1 MLPQFG
7 FSELLFLV
15 IIALVILGPKDLSLT
30 MRKLGQFV
38 AKGRSMANEFKAAF
52 DDIARQAELDDLRQE
67 IEDLKRDN
75 AVTQA
80 VDELKG
86 VEKDINESVMREER
100 AMKQELKKP
109 LPDLP
114 DDQRPDLIESE
125 IEASRAPLLDHL
137 NELRSRLMKALL
149 AFAICTIACFFIA
162 GPIFNILVEPF
173 IEAFRTHGV
182 TEDPRLIYT
191 APLEFF
197 FVKLKIALFAG
208 LIVSFPL
215 MAWQVYAF
223 VAPGLYK
230 NERGAFLPFLIA
242 APALF
247 TIGVLFVFYVMMPL
261 VMTFALS
268 QQQAGGIDAV
278 QIEAQIKVSEYLS
291 LTLAL
296 MTAFGLSFQLPVI
309 LGLLGRAGLVGA
321 ETLRSGRKYAIV
333 GILAVAAFA
342 TPPDFISQIML
353 TVPVYGLYEIS
364 IWIVSVMERK
374 AAEADAEAEAE
385 A

>member
-1 MLPQFG
+1 MSQ
-7 FSELLFLV
+7 
-15 IIALVILGPKDLSLT
+15 
-30 MRKLGQFV
+30 
-38 AKGRSMANEFKAAF
+38 
-52 DDIARQAELDDLRQE
+52 
-67 IEDLKRDN
+67 
-75 AVTQA
+75 
-80 VDELKG
+80 
-86 VEKDINESVMREER
+86 
-100 AMKQELKKP
+100 
-109 LPDLP
+109 DLP
-114 DDQRPDLIESE
+114 ADQRPDLVESDV
-125 IEASRAPLLDHL
+125 EASRAPLLEHL

-149 AFAICTIACFFIA
+149 AFAVCTIACFFIA

-173 IEAFRTHGV
+173 IDAFRTHGV

-208 LIVSFPL
+208 LFVSFPI

-247 TIGVLFVFYVMMPL
+247 TIGVMFVFYVMMPL

-268 QQQAGGIDAV
+268 QQQAGGLESV

-291 LTLAL
+291 LALAL
-296 MTAFGLSFQLPVI
+296 MTAFGLSFQLPVV

-333 GILAVAAFA
+333 AILAVAAFA

-364 IWIVSVMERK
+364 IWIVAAMERK
-374 AAEADAEAEAE
+374 AAELDEAEAEAE
-385 A
+385 ADA

>member
-1 MLPQFG
+1 MT
-7 FSELLFLV
+7 S
-15 IIALVILGPKDLSLT
+15 
-30 MRKLGQFV
+30 
-38 AKGRSMANEFKAAF
+38 
-52 DDIARQAELDDLRQE
+52 
-67 IEDLKRDN
+67 
-75 AVTQA
+75 
-80 VDELKG
+80 
-86 VEKDINESVMREER
+86 
-100 AMKQELKKP
+100 
-109 LPDLP
+109 DLP
-114 DDQRPDLIESE
+114 VDQRPDIEPDDVES
-125 IEASRAPLLDHL
+125 SRAPLLEHL
-137 NELRSRLMKALL
+137 NELRSRLMKALIGFVV
-149 AFAICTIACFFIA
+149 ATIGCFFFA
-162 GPIFNILVEPF
+162 GPIFNLLVEPF
-173 IEAFRTHGV
+173 IEAFRTFGV

-208 LIVSFPL
+208 LFVSFPF

-230 NERGAFLPFLIA
+230 NEKGAFLPFLIA
-242 APALF
+242 APMLF

-261 VMTFALS
+261 VMAFALG
-268 QQQAGGIDAV
+268 QQQQGGINSV

-291 LTLAL
+291 LCLAL
-296 MTAFGLSFQLPVI
+296 MTAFGLSFQLPVV

-374 AAEADAEAEAE
+374 AAEEEAALNEA
-385 A
+385 

>member
-1 MLPQFG
+1 M
-7 FSELLFLV
+7 S
-15 IIALVILGPKDLSLT
+15 KDLP
-30 MRKLGQFV
+30 V
-38 AKGRSMANEFKAAF
+38 
-52 DDIARQAELDDLRQE
+52 
-67 IEDLKRDN
+67 
-75 AVTQA
+75 
-80 VDELKG
+80 
-86 VEKDINESVMREER
+86 
-100 AMKQELKKP
+100 
-109 LPDLP
+109 
-114 DDQRPDLIESE
+114 DQRPDLTDNE

-137 NELRSRLMKALL
+137 NELRSRLMKALI
-149 AFAICTIACFFIA
+149 AFAVCSIGCFFISLQL
-162 GPIFNILVEPF
+162 FNILTEPF
-173 IEAFRTHGV
+173 FEASAANGV
-182 TEDPRLIYT
+182 TEDPFLIFT

-208 LIVSFPL
+208 LFVSFPII
-215 MAWQVYAF
+215 AWQVYAF

-230 NERGAFLPFLIA
+230 EEKGAFLPFLIA
-242 APALF
+242 APVLF

-268 QQQAGGIDAV
+268 QQQAGGVDAV

-296 MTAFGLSFQLPVI
+296 MMAFGLSFQLPVV
-309 LGLLGRAGLVGA
+309 LALLGRAGIVGA
-321 ETLRSGRKYAIV
+321 DTLRSGRKYAIV

-374 AAEADAEAEAE
+374 AAQSEEEATV
-385 A
+385 

>member
-1 MLPQFG
+1 MSQ
-7 FSELLFLV
+7 
-15 IIALVILGPKDLSLT
+15 
-30 MRKLGQFV
+30 
-38 AKGRSMANEFKAAF
+38 
-52 DDIARQAELDDLRQE
+52 
-67 IEDLKRDN
+67 
-75 AVTQA
+75 
-80 VDELKG
+80 
-86 VEKDINESVMREER
+86 
-100 AMKQELKKP
+100 
-109 LPDLP
+109 DLP
-114 DDQRPDLIESE
+114 ADQRPDLIESE

-137 NELRSRLMKALL
+137 NELRSRIMKALL
-149 AFAICTIACFFIA
+149 AFAVCTIACFFIA

-208 LIVSFPL
+208 LFVSFPI
-215 MAWQVYAF
+215 MAWQIYAF

-247 TIGVLFVFYVMMPL
+247 TLGVLFVFYVMMPL

-309 LGLLGRAGLVGA
+309 LGLLGRAGIVGA

-364 IWIVSVMERK
+364 IWIVAAMERK
-374 AAEADAEAEAE
+374 AAEADAEAEQA
-385 A
+385 

>member
-1 MLPQFG
+1 MSQ
-7 FSELLFLV
+7 
-15 IIALVILGPKDLSLT
+15 
-30 MRKLGQFV
+30 
-38 AKGRSMANEFKAAF
+38 
-52 DDIARQAELDDLRQE
+52 
-67 IEDLKRDN
+67 
-75 AVTQA
+75 
-80 VDELKG
+80 
-86 VEKDINESVMREER
+86 
-100 AMKQELKKP
+100 
-109 LPDLP
+109 DLP
-114 DDQRPDLIESE
+114 ADQRPDLIESE
-125 IEASRAPLLDHL
+125 IEASRAPLLEHL

-149 AFAICTIACFFIA
+149 AFAVCTIACFFIA

-173 IEAFRTHGV
+173 LDAFRTHGV

-208 LIVSFPL
+208 LFVSFPV

-242 APALF
+242 APVLF

-268 QQQAGGIDAV
+268 QQQAGGLDAV

-321 ETLRSGRKYAIV
+321 ETLRNGRKYAIV

-364 IWIVSVMERK
+364 IWIVAAMERK
-374 AAEADAEAEAE
+374 AAEQEAAEAEA
-385 A
+385 

>member
-1 MLPQFG
+1 MTKNDLPADQK
-7 FSELLFLV
+7 
-15 IIALVILGPKDLSLT
+15 P
-30 MRKLGQFV
+30 
-38 AKGRSMANEFKAAF
+38 
-52 DDIARQAELDDLRQE
+52 DIVPDE
-67 IEDLKRDN
+67 IE
-75 AVTQA
+75 
-80 VDELKG
+80 
-86 VEKDINESVMREER
+86 S
-100 AMKQELKKP
+100 
-109 LPDLP
+109 
-114 DDQRPDLIESE
+114 
-125 IEASRAPLLDHL
+125 SRAPLLDHL
-137 NELRSRLMKALL
+137 NELRSRLMKALI
-149 AFAICTIACFFIA
+149 AFVIATIGCFFFA

-173 IEAFRTHGV
+173 MEAFRNSEI

-208 LIVSFPL
+208 LFVSFPI

-230 NERGAFLPFLIA
+230 NERGAFWPFLVS
-242 APALF
+242 APVLF

-261 VMTFALS
+261 VMAFALS
-268 QQQAGGIDAV
+268 QQQAGGMDAV

-291 LTLAL
+291 LSIAL

-309 LGLLGRAGLVGA
+309 LALLGRAGLVSSD
-321 ETLRSGRKYAIV
+321 TLRKGRKYAIV

-353 TVPVYGLYEIS
+353 TVPVYGLYELS

-374 AAEADAEAEAE
+374 AAEEEAELNKA
-385 A
+385 

>member
-1 MLPQFG
+1 MT
-7 FSELLFLV
+7 
-15 IIALVILGPKDLSLT
+15 KDLP
-30 MRKLGQFV
+30 V
-38 AKGRSMANEFKAAF
+38 
-52 DDIARQAELDDLRQE
+52 
-67 IEDLKRDN
+67 
-75 AVTQA
+75 
-80 VDELKG
+80 
-86 VEKDINESVMREER
+86 
-100 AMKQELKKP
+100 
-109 LPDLP
+109 
-114 DDQRPDLIESE
+114 DQRPDMIPDEV
-125 IEASRAPLLDHL
+125 EASRAPLLEHL
-137 NELRSRLMKALL
+137 NELRSRLMKALI
-149 AFAICTIACFFIA
+149 AFVIATIGCFFFA

-173 IEAFRTHGV
+173 MEAFRNSAIS
-182 TEDPRLIYT
+182 EQDPRLIYT

-208 LIVSFPL
+208 LFVSFPI

-230 NERGAFLPFLIA
+230 NERGAFWPFLVS
-242 APALF
+242 APVLF
-247 TIGVLFVFYVMMPL
+247 TIGVLFVFFVMMPL
-261 VMTFALS
+261 VMAFALG
-268 QQQAGGIDAV
+268 QQQDGSLTAV

-291 LTLAL
+291 LSIAL

-309 LGLLGRAGLVGA
+309 LALMGRAGLVSS
-321 ETLRSGRKYAIV
+321 ETLRKGRKYAIV

-374 AAEADAEAEAE
+374 AAEEEAELNE

>member
-1 MLPQFG
+1 MSQ
-7 FSELLFLV
+7 
-15 IIALVILGPKDLSLT
+15 
-30 MRKLGQFV
+30 
-38 AKGRSMANEFKAAF
+38 
-52 DDIARQAELDDLRQE
+52 
-67 IEDLKRDN
+67 
-75 AVTQA
+75 
-80 VDELKG
+80 
-86 VEKDINESVMREER
+86 
-100 AMKQELKKP
+100 
-109 LPDLP
+109 DLP
-114 DDQRPDLIESE
+114 VDQRPDLVDNE

-137 NELRSRLMKALL
+137 NELRSRLMKALI
-149 AFAICTIACFFIA
+149 AFMVCAIGCFFIA
-162 GPIFNILVEPF
+162 GPIFNILVDPF
-173 IEAFRTHGV
+173 IEAFKTHGV

-208 LIVSFPL
+208 LFVSFPI

-230 NERGAFLPFLIA
+230 EEKGAFLPFLIA
-242 APALF
+242 APVLF
-247 TIGVLFVFYVMMPL
+247 TIGVMFVFYVMMPL
-261 VMTFALS
+261 VMAFALG
-268 QQQAGGIDAV
+268 QQQAGGLDAV

-291 LTLAL
+291 LALAL
-296 MTAFGLSFQLPVI
+296 MTAFGLSFQLPVV
-309 LGLLGRAGLVGA
+309 LALLGRAGIVGA
-321 ETLRSGRKYAIV
+321 DTLRSGRKYAIV

-374 AAEADAEAEAE
+374 AEEAEA

>member
-1 MLPQFG
+1 M
-7 FSELLFLV
+7 S
-15 IIALVILGPKDLSLT
+15 S
-30 MRKLGQFV
+30 
-38 AKGRSMANEFKAAF
+38 
-52 DDIARQAELDDLRQE
+52 
-67 IEDLKRDN
+67 
-75 AVTQA
+75 
-80 VDELKG
+80 
-86 VEKDINESVMREER
+86 
-100 AMKQELKKP
+100 
-109 LPDLP
+109 DLP
-114 DDQRPDLIESE
+114 VDQRPDLLEDE
-125 IEASRAPLLDHL
+125 MEASRAPLLDHL

-149 AFAICTIACFFIA
+149 AFAACTIACFFVA

-173 IEAFRTHGV
+173 IEAFKTHGV

-208 LIVSFPL
+208 LFVSFPI

-242 APALF
+242 APVLF

-261 VMTFALS
+261 VMVFALG
-268 QQQAGGIDAV
+268 QQQAGGLDAV

-291 LTLAL
+291 LSLAL
-296 MTAFGLSFQLPVI
+296 MTAFGLSFQLPVV
-309 LGLLGRAGLVGA
+309 LALLGRAGLVGA
-321 ETLRSGRKYAIV
+321 DTLRKGRKYAVV

-364 IWIVSVMERK
+364 IWIVSAMERK
-374 AAEADAEAEAE
+374 AAEEEEAADA
-385 A
+385 

>member
-1 MLPQFG
+1 MSQ
-7 FSELLFLV
+7 
-15 IIALVILGPKDLSLT
+15 
-30 MRKLGQFV
+30 
-38 AKGRSMANEFKAAF
+38 
-52 DDIARQAELDDLRQE
+52 
-67 IEDLKRDN
+67 
-75 AVTQA
+75 
-80 VDELKG
+80 
-86 VEKDINESVMREER
+86 
-100 AMKQELKKP
+100 
-109 LPDLP
+109 DLP
-114 DDQRPDLIESE
+114 ADQRPDLIESE

-137 NELRSRLMKALL
+137 NELRSRIMKALL
-149 AFAICTIACFFIA
+149 AFAVCTIACFFVA

-208 LIVSFPL
+208 LFVSFPI
-215 MAWQVYAF
+215 MAWQIYAF

-247 TIGVLFVFYVMMPL
+247 TLGVLFVFYVMMPL

-309 LGLLGRAGLVGA
+309 LGLLGRAGIVGA

-364 IWIVSVMERK
+364 IWIVAAMERK
-374 AAEADAEAEAE
+374 AAEADAEAEQA
-385 A
+385 

>member
-1 MLPQFG
+1 MT
-7 FSELLFLV
+7 
-15 IIALVILGPKDLSLT
+15 KDLP
-30 MRKLGQFV
+30 
-38 AKGRSMANEFKAAF
+38 A
-52 DDIARQAELDDLRQE
+52 
-67 IEDLKRDN
+67 
-75 AVTQA
+75 
-80 VDELKG
+80 
-86 VEKDINESVMREER
+86 
-100 AMKQELKKP
+100 
-109 LPDLP
+109 
-114 DDQRPDLIESE
+114 DQRPDVLPDDV
-125 IEASRAPLLDHL
+125 EASRAPLLDHL
-137 NELRSRLMKALL
+137 NELRSRLMKALI
-149 AFAICTIACFFIA
+149 AFAIATIACFFFA

-173 IEAFRTHGV
+173 MEAFRNSGIS
-182 TEDPRLIYT
+182 EDPRLIYT

-208 LIVSFPL
+208 LFVSFPI
-215 MAWQVYAF
+215 MAWQIYAF

-230 NERGAFLPFLIA
+230 NERGAFWPFLIS

-268 QQQAGGIDAV
+268 QQQAGGMDAV

-291 LTLAL
+291 LSIAL

-309 LGLLGRAGLVGA
+309 LALLGRAGLVSA
-321 ETLRSGRKYAIV
+321 ETLRKGRKYAIV

-374 AAEADAEAEAE
+374 AAEEEAELNKA
-385 A
+385 

>member
-1 MLPQFG
+1 MSQ
-7 FSELLFLV
+7 
-15 IIALVILGPKDLSLT
+15 
-30 MRKLGQFV
+30 
-38 AKGRSMANEFKAAF
+38 
-52 DDIARQAELDDLRQE
+52 
-67 IEDLKRDN
+67 
-75 AVTQA
+75 
-80 VDELKG
+80 
-86 VEKDINESVMREER
+86 
-100 AMKQELKKP
+100 
-109 LPDLP
+109 DLP
-114 DDQRPDLIESE
+114 VDQRPDLIENE

-149 AFAICTIACFFIA
+149 AFVICSIGCFFIA
-162 GPIFNILVEPF
+162 GPIFNLLVEPF
-173 IEAFRTHGV
+173 IEAFKTHGV

-208 LIVSFPL
+208 LFVSFPI

-230 NERGAFLPFLIA
+230 EEKGAFLPFLIA
-242 APALF
+242 APVLF

-261 VMTFALS
+261 VMAFALG
-268 QQQAGGIDAV
+268 QQQAGGLDAV

-291 LTLAL
+291 LALAL

-309 LGLLGRAGLVGA
+309 LALLGRAGIVGA
-321 ETLRSGRKYAIV
+321 DTLRNGRKYAIV

-374 AAEADAEAEAE
+374 AAEAEEAEA
-385 A
+385 

>member
-1 MLPQFG
+1 MSQ
-7 FSELLFLV
+7 
-15 IIALVILGPKDLSLT
+15 
-30 MRKLGQFV
+30 
-38 AKGRSMANEFKAAF
+38 
-52 DDIARQAELDDLRQE
+52 
-67 IEDLKRDN
+67 
-75 AVTQA
+75 
-80 VDELKG
+80 
-86 VEKDINESVMREER
+86 
-100 AMKQELKKP
+100 
-109 LPDLP
+109 DLP
-114 DDQRPDLIESE
+114 VDQRPDLIDNE

-149 AFAICTIACFFIA
+149 AFVVCSIGCFFIA
-162 GPIFNILVEPF
+162 GPIFNLLVEPF
-173 IEAFRTHGV
+173 IEAFKTHGV

-208 LIVSFPL
+208 LFVSFPI

-230 NERGAFLPFLIA
+230 EEKSAFLPFLIA
-242 APALF
+242 APVLF

-261 VMTFALS
+261 VMAFALG
-268 QQQAGGIDAV
+268 QQQAGGLDAV

-291 LTLAL
+291 LALAL

-309 LGLLGRAGLVGA
+309 LALLGRAGIVGA
-321 ETLRSGRKYAIV
+321 DTLRSGRKYAIV

-374 AAEADAEAEAE
+374 AAEAEEAEA
-385 A
+385 

>member
-1 MLPQFG
+1 M
-7 FSELLFLV
+7 S
-15 IIALVILGPKDLSLT
+15 KDLP
-30 MRKLGQFV
+30 V
-38 AKGRSMANEFKAAF
+38 
-52 DDIARQAELDDLRQE
+52 
-67 IEDLKRDN
+67 
-75 AVTQA
+75 
-80 VDELKG
+80 
-86 VEKDINESVMREER
+86 
-100 AMKQELKKP
+100 
-109 LPDLP
+109 
-114 DDQRPDLIESE
+114 DQRPDVIPDEV
-125 IEASRAPLLDHL
+125 EASRAPLLEHL
-137 NELRSRLMKALL
+137 NELRSRLMKALI
-149 AFAICTIACFFIA
+149 AFVIATIGCFFFA

-173 IEAFRTHGV
+173 MEAFRNSAIS
-182 TEDPRLIYT
+182 EQDPRLIYT

-208 LIVSFPL
+208 LFVSFPI

-230 NERGAFLPFLIA
+230 NERGAFWPFLVS

-261 VMTFALS
+261 VMAFALG
-268 QQQAGGIDAV
+268 QQQDGSLTAV

-291 LTLAL
+291 LSIAL

-309 LGLLGRAGLVGA
+309 LALMGRAGLISS
-321 ETLRSGRKYAIV
+321 ETLRKGRKYAIV

-374 AAEADAEAEAE
+374 AAEEEAELNE

>member
-1 MLPQFG
+1 MT
-7 FSELLFLV
+7 
-15 IIALVILGPKDLSLT
+15 K
-30 MRKLGQFV
+30 
-38 AKGRSMANEFKAAF
+38 N
-52 DDIARQAELDDLRQE
+52 
-67 IEDLKRDN
+67 
-75 AVTQA
+75 
-80 VDELKG
+80 
-86 VEKDINESVMREER
+86 
-100 AMKQELKKP
+100 
-109 LPDLP
+109 DLP
-114 DDQRPDLIESE
+114 ADQKPDIVPDEVES
-125 IEASRAPLLDHL
+125 SRAPLLDHL
-137 NELRSRLMKALL
+137 NELRSRLMKALI
-149 AFAICTIACFFIA
+149 AFVIATIGCFFFA

-173 IEAFRTHGV
+173 MEAFRNSEI

-208 LIVSFPL
+208 LFVSFPI

-230 NERGAFLPFLIA
+230 NERGAFWPFLVS
-242 APALF
+242 APVLF

-261 VMTFALS
+261 VMAFALS
-268 QQQAGGIDAV
+268 QQQAGGMDAV

-291 LTLAL
+291 LSIAL

-309 LGLLGRAGLVGA
+309 LALLGRAGLVSSD
-321 ETLRSGRKYAIV
+321 TLRKGRKYAIV

-353 TVPVYGLYEIS
+353 TVPVYGLYELS

-374 AAEADAEAEAE
+374 AAEEEAEFNKA
-385 A
+385 

>member
-1 MLPQFG
+1 MSQ
-7 FSELLFLV
+7 
-15 IIALVILGPKDLSLT
+15 
-30 MRKLGQFV
+30 
-38 AKGRSMANEFKAAF
+38 
-52 DDIARQAELDDLRQE
+52 
-67 IEDLKRDN
+67 
-75 AVTQA
+75 
-80 VDELKG
+80 
-86 VEKDINESVMREER
+86 
-100 AMKQELKKP
+100 
-109 LPDLP
+109 DLP
-114 DDQRPDLIESE
+114 ADQRPDLIESE
-125 IEASRAPLLDHL
+125 IEASRAPLLEHL

-149 AFAICTIACFFIA
+149 AFAVCTIACFFIA

-173 IEAFRTHGV
+173 LDAFRTHGV

-208 LIVSFPL
+208 LFVSFPI

-242 APALF
+242 APVLF

-268 QQQAGGIDAV
+268 QQQAGGLDAV

-321 ETLRSGRKYAIV
+321 ETLRNGRKYAIV

-364 IWIVSVMERK
+364 IWIVAAMERK
-374 AAEADAEAEAE
+374 AAEQEAAEAEA
-385 A
+385 

>member
-1 MLPQFG
+1 MT
-7 FSELLFLV
+7 
-15 IIALVILGPKDLSLT
+15 KDLP
-30 MRKLGQFV
+30 
-38 AKGRSMANEFKAAF
+38 A
-52 DDIARQAELDDLRQE
+52 
-67 IEDLKRDN
+67 
-75 AVTQA
+75 
-80 VDELKG
+80 
-86 VEKDINESVMREER
+86 
-100 AMKQELKKP
+100 
-109 LPDLP
+109 
-114 DDQRPDLIESE
+114 DQRPDLIPDDV
-125 IEASRAPLLDHL
+125 EASRAPLLDHL
-137 NELRSRLMKALL
+137 NELRSRLMKALI
-149 AFAICTIACFFIA
+149 AFVVATIGCFFFA

-173 IEAFRTHGV
+173 MEAFRNSEI

-208 LIVSFPL
+208 LFVSFPI

-230 NERGAFLPFLIA
+230 NERGAFWPFLVS
-242 APALF
+242 APVLF

-261 VMTFALS
+261 VMAFALS
-268 QQQAGGIDAV
+268 QQQAGGLDAV

-291 LTLAL
+291 LSIAL

-309 LGLLGRAGLVGA
+309 LALLGRAGLVSS
-321 ETLRSGRKYAIV
+321 ETLRKGRKYAIV

-353 TVPVYGLYEIS
+353 TVPVYGLYELS

-374 AAEADAEAEAE
+374 AAEEEAELNKA
-385 A
+385 